1 MSRCDVAVVGL
12 GVMGSAAAWQLA
24 GRGRSVIGVEQHAP
38 DHVLGSS
45 HGASRIFRLAYEQ
58 DDYVRLAVEALP
70 LWRQLEEESSRP
82 ILTQTGAI
90 DYGTPAVLE
99 RIADA
104 LRRNGLRGEW
114 LEADEAQRR
123 WPGFAFEG
131 PVLYSPH
138 GGRTDADA
146 ARAALQDAAANR
158 GADLRFET
166 RALNITPLEGGG
178 VVVATGSDEIEAH
191 AVVVTVNA
199 WAATMLGSLVDLPAI
214 SVTQEQPAFFA
225 PLDPNA
231 EWPSFIQY
239 AGDGTSA
246 SDFACY
252 GLSSPDENGVK
263 VGEHGTGIPIDP
275 GGERPPVDGPR
286 LERLSRYVSEHLP
299 GLNPEPIGATRCLY
313 ATTPTEDFVLDRVGS
328 VVVGVG
334 FSGHGFKFAPAVGRV
349 LADLADGG
357 LAPAPRWSL
366 PMASGRS
373 WLPPT

>member
-24 GRGRSVIGVEQHAP
+24 TRGRSVIGVEQHAR

-58 DDYVRLAVEALP
+58 DDYVRLALEALP
-70 LWRQLEEESSRP
+70 LWRQLEEESGRA

-90 DYGTPAVLE
+90 DYGTPTVLE

-104 LRRNGLRGEW
+104 LRRNDLAGEW
-114 LEADEAQRR
+114 IEAEEAQRR
-123 WPGFAFEG
+123 WQGFIFDG
-131 PVLYSPH
+131 PVLYSPD

-146 ARAALQDAAANR
+146 GRAGLQDAAAAR
-158 GADLRFET
+158 GADLRFDTPALSIT
-166 RALNITPLEGGG
+166 RRDAGG
-178 VVVATGSDEIEAH
+178 VVVATDADEIEAD

-199 WAATMLGSLVDLPAI
+199 WATEVVGDLADLPEI
-214 SVTQEQPAFFA
+214 VVTQEQPAFFA
-225 PLDPNA
+225 PVDPDA
-231 EWPSFIQY
+231 EWPSFICY
-239 AGDGTSA
+239 EGDGTSA

-252 GLSSPDENGVK
+252 GLSSPAENGVK
-263 VGEHGTGIPIDP
+263 VGEHGTGVPVDP
-275 GGERPPVDGPR
+275 DAERPPVDEER
-286 LERLSRYVSEHLP
+286 LERLSRYVRDHLP
-299 GLNPEPIGATRCLY
+299 GLNPEPIDATRCLY

-349 LADLADGG
+349 LADLTDGG

-366 PMASGRS
+366 PLASGRS
-373 WLPPT
+373 WLPPS